1 MLLTCHRELPGIS
14 VNALRLSLRNN
25 EGVTKEDAEL
35 AVGGDRVGLNHQHD
49 AGLKH
54 LLVLF
59 GLDVVGEDMRL
70 GADEIDAVNVDGP
83 PLDSTSAIKES
94 GLEQLVQMMAGS
106 RHVHHA
112 LEAPQHDPQRAV
124 APLVF

>member
-14 VNALRLSLRNN
+14 VNTLRLSLRNN

-35 AVGGDRVGLNHQHD
+35 AVGGDRSGLNHQHH
-49 AGLKH
+49 AGVKT

-59 GLDVVGEDMRL
+59 GLHVVGEDMRL

-83 PLDSTSAIKES
+83 RLDSTSAIKAS
-94 GLEQLVQMMAGS
+94 GLDQLVQMMAGS
-106 RHVHHA
+106 RPVHPSPGARQHA
-112 LEAPQHDPQRAV
+112 L
-124 APLVF
+124 